1 MSGENQKQEIIE
13 WILLNK
19 EIASH
24 VFHGNQHTGSIGGND
39 LPPRQVDPNRFQ
51 VPANRNKV
59 STTVR
64 RNALVARMKDL
75 AVTKEQSG
83 HDFRGNQYTGGKGGD
98 GQEPRQSDPN
108 RYQAPEDRNEVST
121 TSSLKPANFKGII
134 DEVNKNDGAT
144 ISMIGAELPKD
155 GYFCALGNPHA
166 SQMSID
172 DFENRDQAIQAVSDF
187 IEKNASEL
195 GKDGNYLGIFKDES
209 TGTVDFDISQHIPK
223 LEDAIS
229 AGASRDQKSIWDIAN
244 SDVIGTGGSGKLDKH
259 LKRSALVTKA
269 KNNPLYLAQLPKD
282 IESMTKEQILE
293 VATRIVDSISPKT
306 DTESK

>member
-1 MSGENQKQEIIE
+1 MSGENQNQEIVE
-13 WILLNK
+13 WILLSK
-19 EIASH
+19 ETSGH
-24 VFHGNQHTGSIGGND
+24 VFHGNQHTGGIGGAD
-39 LPPRQVDPNRFQ
+39 KPVRQRDPNRFQ
-51 VPANRNKV
+51 VPEDRNKV
-59 STTVR
+59 STT
-64 RNALVARMKDL
+64 
-75 AVTKEQSG
+75 
-83 HDFRGNQYTGGKGGD
+83 TG
-98 GQEPRQSDPN
+98 
-108 RYQAPEDRNEVST
+108 
-121 TSSLKPANFKGII
+121 LKSAKFKGII
-134 DEVNKNDGAT
+134 DEVNKNGGTT
-144 ISMIGAELPKD
+144 ISMIGAKLPKD

-172 DFENRDQAIQAVSDF
+172 DFENRDQAIQAVRDF

-293 VATRIVDSISPKT
+293 VATKIVDSISPKS